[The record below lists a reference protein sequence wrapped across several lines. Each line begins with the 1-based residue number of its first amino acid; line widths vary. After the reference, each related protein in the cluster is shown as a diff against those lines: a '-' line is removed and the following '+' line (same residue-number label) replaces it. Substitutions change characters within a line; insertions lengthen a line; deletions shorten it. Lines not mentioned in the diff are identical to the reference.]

1 MFTIKTNTAYRTPA
15 PRRKQTRPDCER
27 ANPECSDSSPRLIL
41 TFVSFAFAV
50 SSPSCW
56 YICRK
61 SSSQQMK
68 LTVHPIR
75 ARPGRA
81 RTAPNPF
88 KGALRRS
95 LLAALAPL
103 PQQRR
108 SDGLIP
114 LTWAANTRSDI
125 AATSDRHEEGVYA
138 SVRSRKSLPAGLR

>member
-1 MFTIKTNTAYRTPA
+1 MPGPRTRKPQVYRRQPA
-15 PRRKQTRPDCER
+15 
-27 ANPECSDSSPRLIL
+27 SPPQPLIL
-41 TFVSFAFAV
+41 TFVRFSFAF
-50 SSPSCW
+50 SSTSSW

-81 RTAPNPF
+81 RTGPNPF
-88 KGALRRS
+88 KSSLRR
-95 LLAALAPL
+95 LVLPALAPL

-114 LTWAANTRSDI
+114 LTWATNARSDI
-125 AATSDRHEEGVYA
+125 ATTSDRHEEGVYA
-138 SVRSRKSLPAGLR
+138 SVRSRNSPRWLCPQRSRR